1 MIIDSAY
8 YLGEYHTKSYIQQR
22 HGKSIFFFFVSILF
36 MIGVV
41 LNIFGKTK
49 NFIG

>member
-1 MIIDSAY
+1 MMIDTAY
-8 YLGEYHTKSYIQQR
+8 YLGQYQTKSCIQQR
-22 HGKSIFFFFVSILF
+22 HGKSIFFVSILF
-36 MIGVV
+36 MIGIV